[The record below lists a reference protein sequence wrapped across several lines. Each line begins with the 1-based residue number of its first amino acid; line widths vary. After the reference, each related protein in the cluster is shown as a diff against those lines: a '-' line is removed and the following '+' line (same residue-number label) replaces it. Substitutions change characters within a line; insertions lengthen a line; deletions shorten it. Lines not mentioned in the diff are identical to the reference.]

1 MCLNCKTQCQ
11 IAPGPS
17 NPVPPELGLYWG
29 RVRGRLVGI
38 RLTGNKTDDCRGG
51 QGNGAG
57 VMEGYQF
64 GVSEFT
70 TMPWTFEQDLDAY
83 ARLGV
88 QAIEVCEAK
97 LDPARMEE
105 QITLPAARGLEV
117 TSIQPATRTLF
128 PSKSMPTPLDI
139 GERLARFRQTITRL
153 APSVPKAVFVTN
165 TGIPPDGNVQL
176 VWDTAIPA
184 YRELAAFAADH
195 GAQVALEPLNPS
207 IVNIETAVWTLAQAM
222 QIVQAVDHEAFGIC
236 LDCWNV
242 WQNADILDA
251 IRDSGDR
258 IFVVQISDW
267 RTPRSFED
275 RLVPGQ
281 GEIPLPAF
289 LRAVRES
296 GFDGA
301 YSVEIF
307 SRGVPD
313 ALWEADLEQVIQD
326 SRAGLDEAW
335 RLSFS

>member
-1 MCLNCKTQCQ
+1 
-11 IAPGPS
+11 
-17 NPVPPELGLYWG
+17 
-29 RVRGRLVGI
+29 VGI
-38 RLTGNKTDDCRGG
+38 TLTRNRTEDCRGG
-51 QGNGAG
+51 QRNGGG
-57 VMEGYQF
+57 VMESYQF

-70 TMPWTFEQDLDAY
+70 TMPWMFEQDVENY
-83 ARLGV
+83 VRLGV

-105 QITLPAARGLEV
+105 QIALPGARGLKV

-128 PSKSMPTPLDI
+128 PSKGQPEPLDI

-153 APSVPKAVFVTN
+153 APSVPDSVFVTN
-165 TGIPPDGNVQL
+165 TGIPPDGNIQL
-176 VWDTAIPA
+176 VWDTAVRE
-184 YRELAAFAADH
+184 YRELAAFAADF
-195 GAQVALEPLNPS
+195 GARVALEPLNAS
-207 IVNIETAVWTLAQAM
+207 IVNIETAVWTLPQAM
-222 QIVQAVDHEAFGIC
+222 EIVQAVGHDSFGIC

-251 IRDSGDR
+251 IRQAGDR

-289 LRAVRES
+289 LRAVRET
-296 GFDGA
+296 GFAGA

-313 ALWEADLEQVIQD
+313 ALWEADLEQVIRD
-326 SRAGLDEAW
+326 SRAGLDRAW
-335 RLSFS
+335 RESWTEGVG

>member
-1 MCLNCKTQCQ
+1 MQ
-11 IAPGPS
+11 
-17 NPVPPELGLYWG
+17 E
-29 RVRGRLVGI
+29 
-38 RLTGNKTDDCRGG
+38 
-51 QGNGAG
+51 
-57 VMEGYQF
+57 YQF

-70 TMPWTFEQDLDAY
+70 TMPWTFEQDVEAY

-97 LDPARMEE
+97 MDPVRMEE
-105 QITLPAARGLEV
+105 QIALPAARGLEI

-128 PSKSMPTPLDI
+128 PSKGQPTPLDI
-139 GERLARFRQTITRL
+139 GERLARFRETITRM
-153 APSVPKAVFVTN
+153 APSVPSAVFVTN
-165 TGIPPDGNVQL
+165 TGIPPAGNIQL

-184 YRELAAFAADH
+184 YRELAAFAAGH
-195 GAQVALEPLNPS
+195 GARVALEPLNAS

-222 QIVQAVDHEAFGIC
+222 EIVRAVDHPAFGIC

-242 WQNADILDA
+242 WQNAGILDG
-251 IRDSGDR
+251 IRQAGDR

-296 GFDGA
+296 GFTGA

-307 SRGVPD
+307 SRGVPG
-313 ALWEADLEQVIQD
+313 ALWEADLEQVIRD
-326 SRAGLDEAW
+326 SRAGMDQAW
-335 RLSFS
+335 QQSFA